1 MVNLATNYFGDT
13 NILVVIG
20 IFWLFNLY
28 YPKYSRSISMGN
40 ILVSLINTISTWLA
54 EGNKL
59 GVKEIGS
66 QYPYLLGYL
75 TIPRVPLE
83 LVLNHIATGAK
94 CFNLVFKNQMAAGP
108 L

>member
-20 IFWLFNLY
+20 IFWLFNLH
-28 YPKYSRSISMGN
+28 YPKYRRSISMGN

-66 QYPYLLGYL
+66 QYPYL
-75 TIPRVPLE
+75 
-83 LVLNHIATGAK
+83 
-94 CFNLVFKNQMAAGP
+94 
-108 L
+108 